1 MNKTIPNYNNS
12 LYDKTLY
19 DKVRQLHT
27 PKVRSNINNK
37 VGGEGRGFRYTSFP
51 SSLISN
57 SQQERIIA
65 KNLTLARIFQE
76 EGVDLIG

>member
-37 VGGEGRGFRYTSFP
+37 VGEQGRRFRYTSFP

-76 EGVDLIG
+76 EGIKLI